1 MILKS
6 VLIVLEARLQQKPP
20 LRYANST
27 HINDSLSFAED
38 LALPHYP
45 PVCQDGWPP
54 SITQAS
60 HRRQAK
66 NHHCGKSGPSYRHTL
81 LQKYGVC
88 CAKKILPVG
97 SQQWRVVCFYGSRLR
112 LVFASQ
118 KQQVKQRPDNLHL
131 SHRRRLYS

>member
-1 MILKS
+1 MYQSLLFAVPTPWQGEKIGTRYLHMHYVVKMILKS

-45 PVCQDGWPP
+45 PECQDGWPP

-66 NHHCGKSGPSYRHTL
+66 NHHYGKSGLNYRHTL
-81 LQKYGVC
+81 IQKYGVC
-88 CAKKILPVG
+88 CA
-97 SQQWRVVCFYGSRLR
+97 
-112 LVFASQ
+112 
-118 KQQVKQRPDNLHL
+118 
-131 SHRRRLYS
+131 